1 MKLLHHCAAAPS
13 WGRLPTCGRLLIG
26 PASEARP
33 RGHRAGRSHAGLWQA
48 QRLAEGG
55 LTTRRRLTTCPTL
68 LTLLLLASCG
78 KPTPLEVFGQVP
90 EFQLTTQS
98 GDAFDSRS
106 LAGHIWVADFFY
118 TTCDGPCPMMTRQMR
133 QLQDSTAGAMRD
145 VRLVSFTVDPGH
157 DTPPVLTAYARHFR
171 TNPARWWF
179 LTGEQSRLNGLGLAF
194 KLNSVD
200 GSLIHSTRFVLVDR
214 RMRVRGYYITSEDGV
229 LPQLMRDIR
238 QLERD
243 PS

>member
-1 MKLLHHCAAAPS
+1 MKAAAWGGPPGPRGTPS
-13 WGRLPTCGRLLIG
+13 SRSSLAESSAGHWREAGQGAGCGRG
-26 PASEARP
+26 RP
-33 RGHRAGRSHAGLWQA
+33 PHKLRGYRAVGKVGVA
-48 QRLAEGG
+48 
-55 LTTRRRLTTCPTL
+55 CPTL
-68 LTLLLLASCG
+68 LALLLLAACG
-78 KPTPLEVFGQVP
+78 KPHPLEVFGQAP

-133 QLQDSTAGAMRD
+133 QLQDSTARAMGD

-157 DTPPVLTAYARHFR
+157 DTPQVLAAYARHFR
-171 TNPARWWF
+171 TDPARWWF

-214 RMRVRGYYITSEDGV
+214 RMRVRGYYIASEDGV
-229 LPQLMRDIR
+229 LPQLMHDIR